1 MKRMHIITQT
11 KQKHSLIHS
20 LVLARGEQEEKK
32 GQQTWHSA
40 GVGPSPW
47 YPACTC
53 TWMGQTPFSV
63 SVALVCVCD
72 WAREEAKWRREA
84 SNEEDEAIEGFCS
97 SCLAFGFW
105 LLQRRVG
112 GG

>member
-63 SVALVCVCD
+63 SVALVCVCVCVCVTG
-72 WAREEAKWRREA
+72 REKRSEVEKR
-84 SNEEDEAIEGFCS
+84 GK
-97 SCLAFGFW
+97 
-105 LLQRRVG
+105 QRG
-112 GG
+112 G